1 MLTIARVL
9 DTDFTFGN
17 LRGAVKDITLDTS
30 YPTGGY
36 ALTGTALVG
45 SGITLLGVQFM
56 GGNNVAGGYQ
66 YAYDNVNKK
75 LMVFRAGGF
84 TPAGT
89 VAAPTFTGS
98 ALGTHNHTFTGT
110 ELAAHDHTIPVT
122 TGTAGDAV
130 TNNAGVLESTG
141 GQDLTSSSDTAGT
154 PAGTN
159 AATSGGTP
167 AGTNSAPAFTGT
179 AVAAGALVQV
189 ANAVNLSTVKIRVF
203 AIGR

>member
-1 MLTIARVL
+1 MALVIARVL

-17 LRGAVKDITLDTS
+17 LRGALKDVTLDTS

-36 ALTGTALVG
+36 ALTGTALIG
-45 SGITLLGVQFM
+45 SGITLLGLQFM
-56 GGNNVAGGYQ
+56 GGNNVSGGYQ
-66 YAYDNVNKK
+66 YAFDNVNKK

-89 VAAPTFTGS
+89 VAAPTFTGT
-98 ALGTHNHTFTGT
+98 AP
-110 ELAAHDHTIPVT
+110 AAHSHTIPVT

-141 GQDLTSSSDTAGT
+141 GQDLTSNTT
-154 PAGTN
+154 V
-159 AATSGGTP
+159 AATP

-189 ANAVNLSTVKIRVF
+189 ANAVNLSTVKIRVL